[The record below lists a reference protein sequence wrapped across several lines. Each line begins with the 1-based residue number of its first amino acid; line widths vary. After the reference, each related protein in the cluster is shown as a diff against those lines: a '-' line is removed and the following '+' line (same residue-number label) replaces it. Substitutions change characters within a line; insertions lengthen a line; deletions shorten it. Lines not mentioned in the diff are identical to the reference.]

1 MGNQALPLWRHIFTT
16 TTFIIL
22 AMKSILLILLALTTN
37 SLFSQFQ
44 YKITLTA
51 TGSEN
56 KSYLTDFEKHIP
68 DTYDR
73 FVSENQILFSTSV
86 NHTTQSIDSVLH
98 LIGISSATVTKVK
111 GPFRS
116 VEKVGG
122 TNCGTAEQIC
132 NGTSLPGNSSGF
144 GIQELNGSNS
154 GCLGVEHQSS
164 WYYIN
169 VQTGGSLSFR
179 IDPNSNSD
187 YDFAIWGPFTTANA
201 SANCPP
207 VNNPTRCSFAQ
218 GNGNTGI
225 RTGEPDN
232 SESQSGDRWVNA
244 LNVSANQVYIL
255 LIDNYSNSGIGYTF
269 DFNWGSNST
278 TAVIG
283 CTPVVLPVELS
294 GFSGKYISGV
304 DVLRWSTETENDN
317 DYFLVEWTTDPAADV
332 WEKIDM
338 VDGAG
343 NSESPKDYSLNVYNY
358 TRNAINYFRLKQVDM
373 NGQVRTYPSLV
384 SIDNRLKDQKLV
396 KIVNLLGQT
405 VSESEKGLVI
415 YVYDDGTIEKRVN

>member
-1 MGNQALPLWRHIFTT
+1 
-16 TTFIIL
+16 
-22 AMKSILLILLALTTN
+22 MKPILLILLALSTN

-51 TGSEN
+51 TESDN

-68 DTYDR
+68 DTYNR
-73 FVSENQILFSTSV
+73 FLSDNQILFSTPINYSI
-86 NHTTQSIDSVLH
+86 QSIDSVLH
-98 LIGISSATVTKVK
+98 LIGISSASVTKTK
-111 GPFRS
+111 GPIRS
-116 VEKVGG
+116 IEKVGG
-122 TNCGTAEQIC
+122 TNCGAAQQIC
-132 NGTSLPGNSSGF
+132 SGTSLPGNSSGY
-144 GIQELNGSNS
+144 GIQELSSANN
-154 GCLGVEHQSS
+154 GCLNSEHQSS
-164 WYYIN
+164 WYYLNI
-169 VQTGGSLSFR
+169 QAGGSLSFR

-187 YDFAIWGPFTTANA
+187 YDFALWGPFTAANA
-201 SANCPP
+201 NANCPP
-207 VNNPTRCSFAQ
+207 INDPVRCSYAQ
-218 GNGNTGI
+218 GNGNTGM
-225 RTGEPDN
+225 RVGEPDN
-232 SESQSGDRWVNA
+232 SENQYGDRWINA

-294 GFSGKYISGV
+294 GFSGKYNAGMNI
-304 DVLRWSTETENDN
+304 LQWSTETEKDN
-317 DYFLVEWTTDPAADV
+317 DYFQVEWTTDPAADV
-332 WEKIDM
+332 WEKIDW

-343 NSESPKDYSLNVYNY
+343 TSESQSNYSLNVYNY
-358 TRNAINYFRLKQVDM
+358 THNMINYYRLKQVDM

-384 SIDNRLKDQKLV
+384 SIDNRMKDQKLV

-405 VSESEKGLVI
+405 VSESEKGLII